1 MVCMGWWIAGCS
13 LWCTVDTTFSCVLVC
28 SSWFILRWDEQ
39 ANVLYICDF
48 PKFGWAPCVYG
59 ILWTTIR
66 SELWW
71 LLCGQQRSCCAASRT
86 LVSGKNASWTT
97 GWRIRRRNRWVFRKG
112 WAVFRKG
119 LAQVKDLE
127 VPTLAV
133 SHPSGARRKV
143 YQDESLVKELHAF
156 LEAHGPDVPNVP

>member
-1 MVCMGWWIAGCS
+1 MDNYKVRTMVIAVRPAAILLCS
-13 LWCTVDTTFSCVLVC
+13 LENARLWQERIVDNWVA
-28 SSWFILRWDEQ
+28 D
-39 ANVLYICDF
+39 
-48 PKFGWAPCVYG
+48 
-59 ILWTTIR
+59 
-66 SELWW
+66 SEEK
-71 LLCGQQRSCCAASRT
+71 S
-86 LVSGKNASWTT
+86 
-97 GWRIRRRNRWVFRKG
+97 VFRKG